1 MPKIYKINP
10 LDMTVVHVYDKVSDI
25 TTDKHIY
32 RVINGQQYKYTDGFI
47 YRKKTDITINQS
59 DNNLV
64 ITYDKY
70 QPVNNENKIYGKYP
84 YTTSLL
90 KTTDY
95 TITQICM
102 MAKQHGESISE
113 PTCRK
118 LKKLINNCNL

>member
-10 LDMTVVHVYDKVSDI
+10 SDMTVVHVYDKVSDI

-47 YRKKTDITINQS
+47 YRKKTDITIDQS
-59 DNNLV
+59 NNNLV
-64 ITYDKY
+64 IYDKY
-70 QPVNNENKIYGKYP
+70 QPLNNNQKIYSKYP
-84 YTTSLL
+84 YTISLL

-95 TITQICM
+95 PITQICM
-102 MAKQHGESISE
+102 MAKQHGEPISE

-118 LKKLINNCNL
+118 LKKLMNV